1 MVRYIYI
8 LGISFNLWLKSMG
21 SIWLSKK
28 AFLYFGGAAVI
39 LIGGAIILMAPY
51 HYINFSVDE
60 NQQRVFNIW
69 ERDGYYPQIEISV
82 STRYVNTSDV
92 FIDLLFVENTTHDAF
107 FINFTMDD
115 SNIVEA
121 QDLIFLKASMVSDIP
136 YGNYTITIYRIE
148 GAGSITL
155 GLEQVSDSRAFIL
168 TGGIM
173 NILGLI
179 MGISGYFVPG
189 TFLPTDTDIIVDW
202 GFDDEE
208 KGL

>member
-51 HYINFSVDE
+51 HYINFAVDE

-92 FIDLLFVENTTHDAF
+92 FIDLLFDENTTQEAF
-107 FINFTMDD
+107 FVNFTMDD
-115 SNIVEA
+115 NNIVEA
-121 QDLIFLKASMVSDIP
+121 QDLMFLKASMVLDIP
-136 YGNYTITIYRIE
+136 HGNYTITIYRIE

-208 KGL
+208 KGV